1 MAYVIKVCLDSD
13 KYPKCIGCPHCRPDL
28 KRGGDDSCFLDEDL
42 KGKDRLDYLARLEKI
57 LQTKED

>member
-13 KYPKCIGCPHCRPDL
+13 KYPKCIGCPHRRPDPE
-28 KRGGDDSCFLDEDL
+28 RDGSNSCFLNEDL
-42 KGKDRLDYLARLEKI
+42 KGKDRLDYLVRLEKF